1 MRKARRISVS
11 GIYLVTD
18 EEDPFVGE
26 LARRIKAARARG
38 PRTGSRS
45 TDRRKNADLLAD
57 PFSVRRRS
65 AGTRP
70 ARLRPG
76 RRVADT
82 SGSTWTHPH
91 FVL

>member
-38 PRTGSRS
+38 RRTGSRS

-57 PFSVRRRS
+57 PFSDRRS
-65 AGTRP
+65 SARTRP

-76 RRVADT
+76 RRVAAK
-82 SGSTWTHPH
+82 SGSTWTDSQY
-91 FVL
+91 VL